1 MRITAAVE
9 IDLRDTDR
17 PATAIGRA
25 TAIIPPGTVV
35 KVIVGE
41 HTQPGE
47 VLPHLPETATVQLV
61 ATDGAT
67 LTRWHTAIR
76 GDAS

>member
-17 PATAIGRA
+17 PDYAVGRA
-25 TAIIPPGTVV
+25 VAILPPGTVV
-35 KVIVGE
+35 KIIVDE

-67 LTRWHTAIR
+67 LARWHAAIR
-76 GDAS
+76 GDAA